1 MAQNGSQLVELFAY
15 GQTVFLGRRIYI
27 HKLLLQP
34 FLENALIHGFE
45 NLPRKGRLEIACRIT
60 GQSHL
65 LLEVADNGCGIPED
79 KVREINL
86 LFTTGRSA
94 FTGIGLTNIA
104 YRTKG
109 YYPHSRIFVSSSP
122 MGTCFKIF
130 IPMNEME

>member
-1 MAQNGSQLVELFAY
+1 MPAVS
-15 GQTVFLGRRIYI
+15 
-27 HKLLLQP
+27 P
-34 FLENALIHGFE
+34 
-45 NLPRKGRLEIACRIT
+45 
-60 GQSHL
+60 
-65 LLEVADNGCGIPED
+65 DNPGCGIPED